1 MVTNGTKAA
10 YNGLLTEDPKDMQ
23 NYLDVVNEFCEATG
37 MRLNVKKS
45 AGYDIKPCANRSYL
59 NNDVHPKWE
68 VDGQE
73 LPLIAPADGTKYLG
87 VKVNSWTGVTKENTG
102 EKLELAPLKP
112 RQKLVM
118 LNQYAIGRL
127 QFYLSQVETPQCK
140 LLEMDQTV
148 RRFAKRWLKLPE
160 CATDHIL
167 CVETKKGGLSL
178 SLSVPCSRINIKR
191 AIHNSSDK
199 NIRSFAIATDLP
211 EEIARE
217 AEHFKIQIPESVKR
231 GAKWRQ
237 LETNRWR
244 NLPVAGKGHRAFS
257 FKWSNSW
264 LKTDHNYVE
273 EGDFIT
279 GLKLRTDTYPTRVAL
294 ARAGNTG
301 DTTCRRCRS
310 APETI
315 GHISGQCP
323 AMIGHRITRHDGI
336 CGIVSDRL
344 KSKGWTV
351 AQEPRLVD
359 VDGNTLIPDIV
370 AIRDQRA
377 VIIDP
382 TIVYENTPLSE

>member
-1 MVTNGTKAA
+1 
-10 YNGLLTEDPKDMQ
+10 
-23 NYLDVVNEFCEATG
+23 
-37 MRLNVKKS
+37 
-45 AGYDIKPCANRSYL
+45 
-59 NNDVHPKWE
+59 
-68 VDGQE
+68 
-73 LPLIAPADGTKYLG
+73 
-87 VKVNSWTGVTKENTG
+87 
-102 EKLELAPLKP
+102 
-112 RQKLVM
+112 M

-148 RRFAKRWLKLPE
+148 RRFAKRWLKLSE
-160 CATDHIL
+160 CATDRIL
-167 CVETKKGGLSL
+167 YTETKKGGLSL
-178 SLSVPCSRINIKR
+178 PRPSLSAPCSRINVKR
-191 AIHNSSDK
+191 AILNSSDE
-199 NIRSFAIATDLP
+199 NIHSFAIATDLP

-217 AEHFKIQIPESVKR
+217 AEHFKIKIPESVKR

-264 LKTDHNYVE
+264 LKTDHNYFE

-279 GLKLRTDTYPTRVAL
+279 GLKLRTDTYPRRVTF
-294 ARAGNTG
+294 ARTGNTA

-315 GHISGQCP
+315 GHISVQYP
-323 AMIGHRITRHDGI
+323 AMKGYRITRHDRL

-344 KSKGWTV
+344 TSKGWTV
-351 AQEPRLVD
+351 AQEPRLVN

-377 VIIDP
+377 VITDP
-382 TIVYENTPLSE
+382 TIVYEISLTSE

>member
-1 MVTNGTKAA
+1 
-10 YNGLLTEDPKDMQ
+10 
-23 NYLDVVNEFCEATG
+23 
-37 MRLNVKKS
+37 
-45 AGYDIKPCANRSYL
+45 
-59 NNDVHPKWE
+59 
-68 VDGQE
+68 
-73 LPLIAPADGTKYLG
+73 
-87 VKVNSWTGVTKENTG
+87 
-102 EKLELAPLKP
+102 
-112 RQKLVM
+112 M

-148 RRFAKRWLKLPE
+148 RRFAKRWLKLSE
-160 CATDHIL
+160 CATDRIL
-167 CVETKKGGLSL
+167 YAETKKGGLSL
-178 SLSVPCSRINIKR
+178 PRPSLSAPCSRINVKR
-191 AIHNSSDK
+191 AILNSSDE
-199 NIRSFAIATDLP
+199 NMHSFAIATDLP

-217 AEHFKIQIPESVKR
+217 AEHFKIKIPESVKR
-231 GAKWRQ
+231 GAKWSQ

-264 LKTDHNYVE
+264 LKTDHNYFE

-279 GLKLRTDTYPTRVAL
+279 GLKLRTDTYPRRVTF
-294 ARAGNTG
+294 ARARNTA

-315 GHISGQCP
+315 GHISGQYP
-323 AMIGHRITRHDGI
+323 AMKGYRITRHDGL

-344 KSKGWTV
+344 TSKDWTV
-351 AQEPRLVD
+351 AQEPRLVN

-377 VIIDP
+377 VITDP
-382 TIVYENTPLSE
+382 TIVYEISLTSE

>member
-1 MVTNGTKAA
+1 
-10 YNGLLTEDPKDMQ
+10 
-23 NYLDVVNEFCEATG
+23 
-37 MRLNVKKS
+37 
-45 AGYDIKPCANRSYL
+45 
-59 NNDVHPKWE
+59 
-68 VDGQE
+68 
-73 LPLIAPADGTKYLG
+73 
-87 VKVNSWTGVTKENTG
+87 
-102 EKLELAPLKP
+102 
-112 RQKLVM
+112 M

-148 RRFAKRWLKLPE
+148 RRFAKRWLKLSE
-160 CATDHIL
+160 CATDRIL
-167 CVETKKGGLSL
+167 YAETKKGGLSL
-178 SLSVPCSRINIKR
+178 PRPSLSAPCSRINVKR
-191 AIHNSSDK
+191 AILNSSDE
-199 NIRSFAIATDLP
+199 NIHSFAIATDLP

-217 AEHFKIQIPESVKR
+217 AEHFKIKIPESVKR

-264 LKTDHNYVE
+264 LKTDHNYFE

-279 GLKLRTDTYPTRVAL
+279 GLKLRTDTYSRRVTF
-294 ARAGNTG
+294 ARAGNTA

-323 AMIGHRITRHDGI
+323 AMKGYRITRHDGL

-344 KSKGWTV
+344 TSKGWTV

-377 VIIDP
+377 VITDP
-382 TIVYENTPLSE
+382 TIVYEISLTSE

>member
-1 MVTNGTKAA
+1 
-10 YNGLLTEDPKDMQ
+10 
-23 NYLDVVNEFCEATG
+23 
-37 MRLNVKKS
+37 
-45 AGYDIKPCANRSYL
+45 
-59 NNDVHPKWE
+59 
-68 VDGQE
+68 
-73 LPLIAPADGTKYLG
+73 
-87 VKVNSWTGVTKENTG
+87 
-102 EKLELAPLKP
+102 
-112 RQKLVM
+112 M

-148 RRFAKRWLKLPE
+148 RRFAKRWLKLSE
-160 CATDHIL
+160 CATDRIL
-167 CVETKKGGLSL
+167 YAETKKGGLSL
-178 SLSVPCSRINIKR
+178 PRPSLSAPCSRINVKR
-191 AIHNSSDK
+191 AILNSSDE
-199 NIRSFAIATDLP
+199 NIHSFAIATDLP

-217 AEHFKIQIPESVKR
+217 AEHFKIKIPESVKR

-264 LKTDHNYVE
+264 LKTDHNYFE

-279 GLKLRTDTYPTRVAL
+279 GLKLRTDTYPRRVTF
-294 ARAGNTG
+294 ARAGNTA

-315 GHISGQCP
+315 GHISGQYP
-323 AMIGHRITRHDGI
+323 AMKGYRITRHDGL
-336 CGIVSDRL
+336 CGIVSDRIT
-344 KSKGWTV
+344 SKGWTV
-351 AQEPRLVD
+351 AQEPRLVN

-377 VIIDP
+377 VITDP
-382 TIVYENTPLSE
+382 TIVYEISLTSE

>member
-1 MVTNGTKAA
+1 
-10 YNGLLTEDPKDMQ
+10 
-23 NYLDVVNEFCEATG
+23 
-37 MRLNVKKS
+37 
-45 AGYDIKPCANRSYL
+45 
-59 NNDVHPKWE
+59 
-68 VDGQE
+68 
-73 LPLIAPADGTKYLG
+73 
-87 VKVNSWTGVTKENTG
+87 
-102 EKLELAPLKP
+102 
-112 RQKLVM
+112 M

-148 RRFAKRWLKLPE
+148 RRFAKRWLKLSE
-160 CATDHIL
+160 CATDRIL
-167 CVETKKGGLSL
+167 YTETKKGGLSL
-178 SLSVPCSRINIKR
+178 PRPSLSAPCSRINVKR
-191 AIHNSSDK
+191 AILNSSDE
-199 NIRSFAIATDLP
+199 NIHSFAIATDLP

-217 AEHFKIQIPESVKR
+217 AEHFKIKIPESVKR

-264 LKTDHNYVE
+264 LKTDHNYFE

-279 GLKLRTDTYPTRVAL
+279 GLKLRTDTYPRRVTF
-294 ARAGNTG
+294 ARTGNTA

-315 GHISGQCP
+315 GHISGQYP
-323 AMIGHRITRHDGI
+323 AMKGYRITRHDGL

-344 KSKGWTV
+344 TSKGWTV
-351 AQEPRLVD
+351 AQEPRLVN

-377 VIIDP
+377 VITDP
-382 TIVYENTPLSE
+382 TIVYEISLTSE

>member
-1 MVTNGTKAA
+1 MVTNETKAA

-23 NYLDVVNEFCEATG
+23 NDLDVVNEFCEATG

-102 EKLELAPLKP
+102 EKLELWCSRIDKAPLKP
-112 RQKLVM
+112 RQKLVI

-167 CVETKKGGLSL
+167 CAETKKGGLSL
-178 SLSVPCSRINIKR
+178 SLSVPCSRINIESYPQFVR
-191 AIHNSSDK
+191 Q

-237 LETNRWR
+237 IETNRWR

-273 EGDFIT
+273 EGD
-279 GLKLRTDTYPTRVAL
+279 L

-344 KSKGWTV
+344 KFKGWTV
-351 AQEPRLVD
+351 AQEPTLVD

-382 TIVYENTPLSE
+382 TIVYENTPTSE

>member
-1 MVTNGTKAA
+1 
-10 YNGLLTEDPKDMQ
+10 
-23 NYLDVVNEFCEATG
+23 
-37 MRLNVKKS
+37 
-45 AGYDIKPCANRSYL
+45 
-59 NNDVHPKWE
+59 
-68 VDGQE
+68 
-73 LPLIAPADGTKYLG
+73 
-87 VKVNSWTGVTKENTG
+87 
-102 EKLELAPLKP
+102 
-112 RQKLVM
+112 M

-148 RRFAKRWLKLPE
+148 RRFAKRWLKLSE
-160 CATDHIL
+160 CATDRIL
-167 CVETKKGGLSL
+167 YAETKKGGLSL
-178 SLSVPCSRINIKR
+178 PRPSLSAPCSRINVKR
-191 AIHNSSDK
+191 AILNSSDE
-199 NIRSFAIATDLP
+199 NIHSFAIATDLP
-211 EEIARE
+211 EEIAQE
-217 AEHFKIQIPESVKR
+217 AEHYKIKIPEIVKR

-264 LKTDHNYVE
+264 LKTDHNYFE

-279 GLKLRTDTYPTRVAL
+279 GLKLRTDTYPRRVTF
-294 ARAGNTG
+294 ARAGNTA

-315 GHISGQCP
+315 GHISGQYPANTADTTCRRCRSAPETIGHISGQYP
-323 AMIGHRITRHDGI
+323 AMKGYRITRHDGL

-344 KSKGWTV
+344 TSKGWTV
-351 AQEPRLVD
+351 AQEPRLVN

-377 VIIDP
+377 VITDP
-382 TIVYENTPLSE
+382 TIVYEISLTSE

>member
-1 MVTNGTKAA
+1 
-10 YNGLLTEDPKDMQ
+10 
-23 NYLDVVNEFCEATG
+23 
-37 MRLNVKKS
+37 
-45 AGYDIKPCANRSYL
+45 
-59 NNDVHPKWE
+59 
-68 VDGQE
+68 
-73 LPLIAPADGTKYLG
+73 
-87 VKVNSWTGVTKENTG
+87 
-102 EKLELAPLKP
+102 
-112 RQKLVM
+112 M

-148 RRFAKRWLKLPE
+148 RRFAKRWLKLSE
-160 CATDHIL
+160 CATDRIL
-167 CVETKKGGLSL
+167 YAETKKGGLSL
-178 SLSVPCSRINIKR
+178 PRPSLSAPCSRINVKR
-191 AIHNSSDK
+191 AILNSSDE
-199 NIRSFAIATDLP
+199 NIHSFAIATDLP

-217 AEHFKIQIPESVKR
+217 AEHFKIKIPESVKR

-264 LKTDHNYVE
+264 LKTDHNYFE

-279 GLKLRTDTYPTRVAL
+279 GLKLRTDTYSRRVTF
-294 ARAGNTG
+294 ARAGNTA

-315 GHISGQCP
+315 GHISGQYP
-323 AMIGHRITRHDGI
+323 AMKGYRITRHDGL

-344 KSKGWTV
+344 TSKGWTV
-351 AQEPRLVD
+351 AQEPRLVN

-377 VIIDP
+377 VITDP
-382 TIVYENTPLSE
+382 TIVYEISLTSE

>member
-1 MVTNGTKAA
+1 
-10 YNGLLTEDPKDMQ
+10 
-23 NYLDVVNEFCEATG
+23 
-37 MRLNVKKS
+37 
-45 AGYDIKPCANRSYL
+45 
-59 NNDVHPKWE
+59 
-68 VDGQE
+68 
-73 LPLIAPADGTKYLG
+73 
-87 VKVNSWTGVTKENTG
+87 
-102 EKLELAPLKP
+102 
-112 RQKLVM
+112 M

-148 RRFAKRWLKLPE
+148 RRFAKRWLKLSE
-160 CATDHIL
+160 CATDRIL
-167 CVETKKGGLSL
+167 YAETKKGGLSL
-178 SLSVPCSRINIKR
+178 PRPSLSAPCSRINVKR
-191 AIHNSSDK
+191 AILNSSDE
-199 NIRSFAIATDLP
+199 NIHSFAIATDLP

-217 AEHFKIQIPESVKR
+217 AEHFKIKIPESVKR

-264 LKTDHNYVE
+264 LKTDHNYFE

-279 GLKLRTDTYPTRVAL
+279 GLKLRTDTYPRRVTF
-294 ARAGNTG
+294 ARTGNTA

-315 GHISGQCP
+315 GHISGQYP
-323 AMIGHRITRHDGI
+323 AMKGYRITRHDGL

-344 KSKGWTV
+344 TSKGWTV
-351 AQEPRLVD
+351 AQEPRLVN

-377 VIIDP
+377 VITDP
-382 TIVYENTPLSE
+382 TIVYEISLTSE